1 MKYAVLYG
9 STRRDRQGIKAA
21 RFMVKQLEARGHE
34 VTLLDAMEL
43 ELPMLDLMHKEY
55 DEGEAPE
62 GMQHAHDVLDAAD
75 GFVVVGGE
83 WNHSVPPGLKN
94 LLDHFQSEYHYKPGG
109 IVTYSAGPFGGAR
122 AAPHYRIILGELG
135 MVTVS
140 IMFAISKIHDQ
151 FTDDGDD
158 PDGTYTKRAERFLD
172 ELEWYAEALKAK
184 RDGCLD
190 LPPCGDREA
199 EKAEAMATS

>member
-1 MKYAVLYG
+1 MQYAVLYG

-21 RFMVKQLEARGHE
+21 KFMMKQLETRGHD

-43 ELPMLDLMHKEY
+43 DLPMLDWMHKEY
-55 DEGEAPE
+55 PAGEAPA
-62 GMQHAHDVLDAAD
+62 GMERAHDVLMAAD

-83 WNHSVPPGLKN
+83 WNHSIPPGLKN

-109 IVTYSAGPFGGAR
+109 IVTYSAGPFGGTR
-122 AAPHYRIILGELG
+122 AAPHYRVIMGELG

-140 IMFAISKIHDQ
+140 IMFAISGINEE
-151 FTDDGDD
+151 FTDNGDD
-158 PDGTYTKRAERFLD
+158 PGGAYTKRAVRFLD

-184 RDGCLD
+184 RDGCVELA
-190 LPPCGDREA
+190 PCGDRAA
-199 EKAEAMATS
+199 ETAA